1 MEFAFILC
9 SRTDSK
15 RVPKKILQLINGV
28 PIIEHLVS
36 RIDKIN
42 IPLIIA
48 VPKEQV
54 SEYEFLLKFKNVII
68 HESDHHLD
76 PLARMNECTIKYK
89 VDNIIRIT
97 HDKILIEKITV
108 LDAISLYR
116 KCFLKN
122 KKNYLYSL
130 KFIDGTQFE
139 IFCKESLREAASK
152 YKNVEFLTYAIR
164 SVSDNN
170 ILFNPRHP
178 RGQFRFL
185 IDFSEDIKFFE
196 VLFSKLPKNFSLFDA
211 VRYLNSNPQIKNINA
226 APKLTIYTCAYNSE
240 AFLEKCMNSVEKLK
254 DFASYEYI
262 LIDDHSSDST
272 CELMSKFCLKNKNA
286 KWFRNQKNL
295 GLASS
300 SNIALENARGKY
312 IIRLDSDDFFT
323 SIYDINNM
331 IAILED
337 TGNEALYP
345 DNYYGDFNIVQRGD
359 QEHHVGGALFDKRA
373 INYIKFMDGL
383 RHFEGL
389 EFFKKAKDQ
398 LKISYYK
405 HPIFFY
411 TQRANSLSKSE
422 IKKRKRIRKAIEE
435 NEIDIYSTGNMS
447 IEDHL

>member
-1 MEFAFILC
+1 
-9 SRTDSK
+9 
-15 RVPKKILQLINGV
+15 
-28 PIIEHLVS
+28 
-36 RIDKIN
+36 
-42 IPLIIA
+42 
-48 VPKEQV
+48 
-54 SEYEFLLKFKNVII
+54 
-68 HESDHHLD
+68 
-76 PLARMNECTIKYK
+76 MNECSIKYK

-108 LDAISLYR
+108 LDAIALYR
-116 KCFLKN
+116 KCFIKN

-178 RGQFRFL
+178 RGHFRFL
-185 IDFSEDIKFFE
+185 LDFSEDIKFFE
-196 VLFSKLPKNFSLFDA
+196 VLFSKLEKDFSLYDA
-211 VRYLNSNPQIKNINA
+211 VKYLNLNPQIKNINA

-323 SIYDINNM
+323 SINDLNNM

-345 DNYYGDFNIVQRGD
+345 DNYYGDYNIIQRGD

-383 RHFEGL
+383 RHYEGL

-411 TQRANSLSKSE
+411 TQRETSLSKTD
-422 IKKRKRIRKAIEE
+422 IKKRKRIKKAIEE
-435 NEIDIYSTGNMS
+435 NEMDIYSTGAFS
-447 IEDHL
+447 FEDDL